1 MRLITLGRTG
11 MIVEQSG
18 PVISFYG
25 SYVDRMRFQNEDLA
39 ELWFDTLVNLIDA
52 IPDFKL

>member
-1 MRLITLGRTG
+1 MKLITLGRTG

-25 SYVDRMRFQNEDLA
+25 SYEDRMKFQNEALA
-39 ELWFDTLVNLIDA
+39 EIWFDTLVNLIDA